1 MTRGFTRAALA
12 LGALGSVALTV
23 AFTVALG
30 GPLGGMAP
38 AAAAPIAQPVNAG
51 GLSTRLAAPPASE
64 PHPETQ
70 LLSALDALQAGK
82 VEEAWSALDRL
93 VKRQPNF
100 RLARLFHSELL
111 AARTGAAPAER
122 VASDADLAGLAEEA
136 RLRLDQWHER
146 IPENAVPD
154 VILQLSKG
162 HPHAVVVDLPRSRLY
177 LLENTKDGMRVLKS
191 FFASIGKGGW
201 GKRSTGDNRTPV
213 GVYHVTGFIKDQVLP
228 ELYGAG
234 AFPVSYPN
242 VWDQRLKYTGSG
254 IWLHGVPRDI
264 FNRAPRS
271 SEGCV
276 TLANGDLLEL
286 KPYLVAGETPV
297 VFTDALAWQPRER
310 GWDRRAEFLEHV
322 EGWRARWSA
331 LDTEGYLAYYADDFE
346 TDGMNKQAFAQHK
359 RRVNANKKAIRVELE
374 GVDLFR
380 YPGPDGLML
389 ARFTQR
395 YRSNNFVKD
404 SDKYQFWRRQP
415 DGQWRIVKES
425 SH

>member
-1 MTRGFTRAALA
+1 MRSSVARASLVGLCALAGAALA
-12 LGALGSVALTV
+12 AGA
-23 AFTVALG
+23 
-30 GPLGGMAP
+30 
-38 AAAAPIAQPVNAG
+38 
-51 GLSTRLAAPPASE
+51 E

-70 LLSALDALQAGK
+70 LLRAIDALHAGR
-82 VEEAWSALDRL
+82 VDEAWTGLDRL
-93 VKRQPNF
+93 VQRQPNF
-100 RLARLFHSELL
+100 RLARLFHGELL
-111 AARTGAAPAER
+111 AARTGTPLTAGASAPEMQA
-122 VASDADLAGLAEEA
+122 LAEEA
-136 RLRLDQWHER
+136 QLRLQQWREGV
-146 IPENAVPD
+146 PANTVPD
-154 VILQLSKG
+154 VILQLSQR

-177 LLENTKDGMRVLKS
+177 LIENGKDGLRVAKN

-213 GVYHVTGFIKDQVLP
+213 GIYHVTGFLPDRTLP

-254 IWLHGVPRDI
+254 IWIHGVPRDT

-276 TLANGDLLEL
+276 TVANADLLEL
-286 KPYLVAGETPV
+286 KPYLVAGRTPV
-297 VFTDALAWQPRER
+297 VFTDALGWRPREQA
-310 GWDRRAEFLEHV
+310 WSERAELLEQI

-331 LDTEGYLAYYADDFE
+331 LDTEAYLAYYADDFE
-346 TDGMNKQAFAQHK
+346 TDGMGKRAFAEHK
-359 RRVNANKKAIRVELE
+359 RRVNRGKRAIDVRLE

-380 YPGPDGLML
+380 YPGPDALML

-395 YRSNNFVKD
+395 YRSDNYAKD
-404 SDKYQFWRRQP
+404 SDKYQFWRRQA

-425 SH
+425 SR

>member
-1 MTRGFTRAALA
+1 MADPARIHALIMGARVTRAALLA
-12 LGALGSVALTV
+12 ACALAASPLGAGSGAS
-23 AFTVALG
+23 A
-30 GPLGGMAP
+30 GGMSPRLSAAP
-38 AAAAPIAQPVNAG
+38 AA
-51 GLSTRLAAPPASE
+51 E

-70 LLSALDALQAGK
+70 LLSAIDALNAGRID
-82 VEEAWSALDRL
+82 EAWTALDRL

-100 RLARLFHSELL
+100 RLARLFHGEVL
-111 AARTGAAPAER
+111 AARSGTPILDRPGTGDAEIQ
-122 VASDADLAGLAEEA
+122 GLVEEA
-136 RLRLDQWHER
+136 RLRLQQWHER
-146 IPENAVPD
+146 IPDNAAPD

-177 LLENTKDGMRVLKS
+177 LIENTKDGVRVLRN
-191 FFASIGKGGW
+191 FYASIGKGGW

-213 GVYHVTGFIKDQVLP
+213 GVYHVTGFLPDRALP

-254 IWLHGVPRDI
+254 IWLHGVPRET
-264 FNRAPRS
+264 FNRAPRT

-276 TLANGDLLEL
+276 TLANADLLEL
-286 KPYLVAGETPV
+286 KPYFVAGETPV
-297 VFTDALAWQPRER
+297 VLTDALSWQPREQ
-310 GWDRRAEFLEHV
+310 GWDRRAEFLEQI

-331 LDTEGYLAYYADDFE
+331 LDTEGYLNYYADDFE
-346 TDGMNKQAFAQHK
+346 TDGMNKTAFAQHK
-359 RRVNANKKAIRVELE
+359 RRVNAGKKAIDVQLE

-380 YPGPDGLML
+380 YPGGDGLML

-395 YRSNNFVKD
+395 YRSSNYVKT
-404 SDKYQFWRRQP
+404 SDKYQFWRRQA

>member
-1 MTRGFTRAALA
+1 MSGFTRAAL
-12 LGALGSVALTV
+12 VALC
-23 AFTVALG
+23 AL
-30 GPLGGMAP
+30 P
-38 AAAAPIAQPVNAG
+38 ALAHAADPARATLTAAG
-51 GLSTRLAAPPASE
+51 AAE

-70 LLSALDALQAGK
+70 LLTALDDLNAGRLDA
-82 VEEAWSALDRL
+82 AWAALDRL

-100 RLARLFHSELL
+100 RLARMFHGELQ
-111 AARTGAAPAER
+111 AARAGKPASDFT
-122 VASDADLAGLAEEA
+122 VASKDEVNGLAEEA
-136 RLRLDQWHER
+136 RLRLAQWQTR
-146 IPENAVPD
+146 IPDNAVPD

-162 HPHAVVVDLPRSRLY
+162 HPHAVVVDLPRARLY
-177 LLENTKDGMRVLKS
+177 LLESHPDGMRVTKS

-213 GVYHVTGFIKDQVLP
+213 GVYHVTGFIKDQTLP

-254 IWLHGVPRDI
+254 IWIHGVPRET
-264 FNRAPRS
+264 FNRLPKS

-276 TLANGDLLEL
+276 TLANNDLLEL

-297 VFTDALAWQPRER
+297 VFTDTLAWQPREQ
-310 GWDRRAEFLEHV
+310 GWDQRAEFLEQI
-322 EGWRARWSA
+322 EGWRARWSER
-331 LDTEGYLAYYADDFE
+331 DTTGYLSYYADDFE
-346 TDGMNKQAFAQHK
+346 TDGMNKKAFSAHK
-359 RRVNANKKAIRVELE
+359 QRVNATKKSINVRLE

-380 YPGPDGLML
+380 YPGGEGLML
-389 ARFTQR
+389 ARFTQH
-395 YRSNNFVKD
+395 YSSDNFSKV

-415 DGQWRIVKES
+415 DGKWRIVKES